1 MVSWAHASLLPLAP
15 SRSVQP
21 FCRAYTYVQT
31 PYHGTRNS
39 SSYHQ
44 LRRIRQVRRLVGQ
57 DAAQQLVS
65 AFILSPLDYCNSLLS
80 RLPRSTIQPQQRVM
94 NAAARVIMNLSLR
107 DHVKSALMQLHW
119 LPVEQKNHIPAVCPH
134 WTSTTI
140 PVDRVSTVSA
150 LSGRYRL
157 RSTGSAD
164 YVLPRTITRF
174 GERGF
179 FCCGSTLLFLP
190 TSTTLP
196 TPVNSENDSRVYFL
210 IVLTT
215 DYCWRSWTCR
225 IAAPYKF
232 HVDCLIDAWQYTAPH
247 LYDACDAV

>member
-1 MVSWAHASLLPLAP
+1 MVPWAHASLLPLAAY
-15 SRSVQP
+15 RSVQA
-21 FCRAYTYVQT
+21 FCRAYAYVQT

-44 LRRIRQVRRLVGQ
+44 LRRIRQVRRLVGHLPLNSWFQ
-57 DAAQQLVS
+57 HSFYRHSTSATHCCLVCQGQPFSPCSVWWMQRLESSWTCRCATMWSQLWCS
-65 AFILSPLDYCNSLLS
+65 YIGCRLSKKSHTSCMSIVHTGQAPQYLS
-80 RLPRSTIQPQQRVM
+80 
-94 NAAARVIMNLSLR
+94 
-107 DHVKSALMQLHW
+107 D
-119 LPVEQKNHIPAVCPH
+119 C
-134 WTSTTI
+134 
-140 PVDRVSTVSA
+140 VSTVSA

-225 IAAPYKF
+225 IAAP
-232 HVDCLIDAWQYTAPH
+232 
-247 LYDACDAV
+247 